1 MKKIYTTLFSLLLSL
16 SFVGCGSDNGFDGE
30 NGLLASGGANQSA
43 IETSLIEIYNEVILK
58 DINAS
63 YEKSL
68 SLIQSVQDLNTS
80 TSATTLSSA
89 QVAFKELVLSYKRVE
104 STYVAGRESD
114 NMRDIA
120 DFYLEQFIFNSKG
133 DTLFTDLQKIF
144 DGTGSLYKN
153 SHKGITALEYTLFDR
168 AVSDGEMLS
177 KLNTIRLASAITMAQ
192 TISQNLLLV
201 KNYYNNESTFLTDSD
216 TAISLLLNQ
225 LVDNAYKLKEKR
237 IGDAGGF
244 TVNFLNNPDATRL
257 EYYKS
262 IYSLA
267 AIKEILFTHKSI
279 MDKGLTNIATL
290 GSASSEADAIVT
302 KIDEALVICDSY
314 TNSLESDIATS
325 KTKDLFDTVAILQTN
340 YTALINGLNF
350 QQDLL
355 EADGD

>member
-1 MKKIYTTLFSLLLSL
+1 MKKIYIILFSLLLSL
-16 SFVGCGSDNGFDGE
+16 SFIGCGSDNSFDGE
-30 NGLLASGGANQSA
+30 NGLLASGGANQSG
-43 IETSLIEIYNEVILK
+43 IDTNLIEIYNEVILK
-58 DINAS
+58 DVNAS

-68 SLIQSVQDLNTS
+68 SLIQSIQDLNTT
-80 TSATTLSSA
+80 TSASTLLSA

-104 STYVAGRESD
+104 SAYVAGRESD

-120 DFYLEQFIFNSKG
+120 DFYIEQFIFNSKG

-168 AVSDGEMLS
+168 NVSNGDMLS

-192 TISQNLLLV
+192 TISSNLLLV
-201 KNYYNNESTFLTDSD
+201 KNYYEDESTFLADRD

-244 TVNFLNNPDATRL
+244 TVNFINNPDATRL

-262 IYSLA
+262 VHSLE
-267 AIKEILFTHKSI
+267 AIKEILLTHKKI
-279 MDKGLTNIATL
+279 MDKGLTNIASL
-290 GSASSEADAIVT
+290 GSASSEAEAIVT
-302 KIDEALVICDSY
+302 KIDEALAICNSY
-314 TNSLESDIATS
+314 SNSIESDIAAS
-325 KTKDLFDTVAILQTN
+325 KTKDLFDTVTILQTN